1 MNALILSRNDRQLTP
16 QAKLARRRFG
26 GRIGIGHATALPLG
40 LTSMGSTVTASEY
53 LAFEQLHRGPK
64 TDDPAFGTAL
74 GFSPAAGLLA
84 VGSHCATVSGH
95 RRHAASTE
103 VADSPEPYPQP

>member
-1 MNALILSRNDRQLTP
+1 MNALILSNVRQLTP
-16 QAKLARRRFG
+16 QANSRGVGLAVG
-26 GRIGIGHATALPLG
+26 LGIGHATALPLG

-64 TDDPAFGTAL
+64 TDDPACGTAL